1 MEALA
6 QDEDDLLRLYLAAR
20 GAAEAERLLDEL
32 VTGRAAPVIRSAV
45 AHGLRTRGAG
55 DVRARQDA
63 EDVCGEVALRLVSR
77 LRGLRRDPAA
87 GGHIES
93 FKGYVAVTAYNC
105 CHDYLRRRHPRRHDL
120 KNKLRYLFTHDPRF
134 ALWEGR
140 SGVLVCGP
148 ARLRPAHGQE
158 AVVPAAPPHALWG
171 EDDFAARRL
180 GGRDP
185 RRLSLPE
192 LVAAVFEGAR
202 APLELDALVE
212 GIAELLGLVEP
223 SEQERASAAG
233 ASVVRDEQPGQVAAS
248 ERRAYLV
255 RLWEEI
261 LTLPERQRAALLLN
275 LKDGAGNSQLEL
287 LVLTG
292 VTTLRGIAAA
302 LELSP
307 EEFAELWRD
316 LPLDDNTIAGRL
328 GLARQQVINLR
339 KSARERLA
347 RRMKAS
353 SL

>member
-1 MEALA
+1 MKALA
-6 QDEDDLLRLYLAAR
+6 QDEEELLRLYLAAR
-20 GAAEAERLLDEL
+20 DAAEAERLLEEL
-32 VTGRAAPVIRSAV
+32 VSGRAAPIIRSAV
-45 AHGLRTRGAG
+45 AHGLRTRVSG

-77 LRGLRRDPAA
+77 LRELRRDS
-87 GGHIES
+87 GVGRIES
-93 FKGYVAVTAYNC
+93 FRGYVAVTAYNC

-140 SGVLVCGP
+140 GGVLFCGP
-148 ARLRPAHGQE
+148 ARLRPGQGRE
-158 AVVPAAPPHALWG
+158 AAVQAAPQVPWE
-171 EDDFAARRL
+171 EDGFVARRL

-185 RRLSLPE
+185 RRVSLPE

-202 APLELDALVE
+202 APFELDALVE
-212 GIAELLGLVEP
+212 GVAELTGLVEP
-223 SEQERASAAG
+223 SEQERSTAA
-233 ASVVRDEQPGQVAAS
+233 AESVVRDEGPGQVAVS
-248 ERRAYLV
+248 ERRAYLA

-261 LTLPERQRAALLLN
+261 VALPERQRAALLLN
-275 LKDGAGNSQLEL
+275 LRDGAGNSQLEL
-287 LVLTG
+287 FVLTG

-302 LELSP
+302 LDLGP
-307 EEFAELWRD
+307 EEFAELWHD
-316 LPLDDNTIAGRL
+316 LPLDDNTIAERL
-328 GLARQQVINLR
+328 GLTRQQVINLR

>member
-6 QDEDDLLRLYLAAR
+6 HDEDDLLRLYLAAR
-20 GAAEAERLLDEL
+20 DAAEAERLLDEL

-77 LRGLRRDPAA
+77 LRELRRDASA
-87 GGHIES
+87 GHIES
-93 FKGYVAVTAYNC
+93 FRGYVAVTAYNC

-140 SGVLVCGP
+140 GGALFCGP
-148 ARLRPAHGQE
+148 AHGRE
-158 AVVPAAPPHALWG
+158 AAVPATPHAPW
-171 EDDFAARRL
+171 EDEDFIARRL

-185 RRLSLPE
+185 RRVSLPE
-192 LVAAVFEGAR
+192 LVLAVFESAR
-202 APLELDALVE
+202 APFELDALVE
-212 GIAELLGLVEP
+212 GIAELMGLVEP
-223 SEQERASAAG
+223 REQERSTTAG
-233 ASVVRDEQPGQVAAS
+233 ANVVRDEQPGQVAAS

-261 LTLPERQRAALLLN
+261 LALPARQRAALLLN

-307 EEFAELWRD
+307 EEFAELWHD

>member
-6 QDEDDLLRLYLAAR
+6 QDEDDLLRLYLAAP
-20 GAAEAERLLDEL
+20 GATEAERLLDEL
-32 VTGRAAPVIRSAV
+32 VTRRAAPVIRSAV

-63 EDVCGEVALRLVSR
+63 EDVCGEVVLRLVSR
-77 LRGLRRDPAA
+77 LRELRLNADA
-87 GGHIES
+87 GHIES
-93 FKGYVAVTAYNC
+93 FRGYVAVTAYNC

-134 ALWEGR
+134 ALWESRG
-140 SGVLVCGP
+140 GALVCGP
-148 ARLRPAHGQE
+148 ARLRPAQGRE
-158 AVVPAAPPHALWG
+158 AVAPAPTHAPWEERDLI
-171 EDDFAARRL
+171 ARRL

-192 LVAAVFEGAR
+192 LVAAVFEDAR
-202 APLELDALVE
+202 APSELDALVE
-212 GIAELLGLVEP
+212 GVAHLLGLVEP
-223 SEQERASAAG
+223 SEQERTTAG
-233 ASVVRDEQPGQVAAS
+233 GEGVVRDERPGQVAAS
-248 ERRAYLV
+248 ERRAYLA

-261 LTLPERQRAALLLN
+261 LALPERQRAALLLN

-292 VTTLRGIAAA
+292 VTTLRAVAAA

-307 EEFAELWRD
+307 EEFAELWHD

-328 GLARQQVINLR
+328 GLARQQIINLR

>member
-32 VTGRAAPVIRSAV
+32 VTGRAAPVIRSTV

-63 EDVCGEVALRLVSR
+63 EDVCAEVTLRLVSR
-77 LRGLRRDPAA
+77 LRGLRQDPGAA
-87 GGHIES
+87 HIES

-140 SGVLVCGP
+140 GGVLICGP

-158 AVVPAAPPHALWG
+158 AMMPAAPHARWG
-171 EDDFAARRL
+171 EDEFSARRL

-185 RRLSLPE
+185 RRLSLPD
-192 LVAAVFEGAR
+192 LVAAFFEGAR
-202 APLELDALVE
+202 APFELEALVE
-212 GIAELLGLVEP
+212 GIAELLGLIEP
-223 SEQERASAAG
+223 SEQERSTVADE
-233 ASVVRDEQPGQVAAS
+233 SVVRDEQPGQVAAS

-255 RLWEEI
+255 RLWEE
-261 LTLPERQRAALLLN
+261 LLALPERQRAALLLN

-307 EEFAELWRD
+307 EEFAELWHD

-339 KSARERLA
+339 KSARARLV

-353 SL
+353 NL